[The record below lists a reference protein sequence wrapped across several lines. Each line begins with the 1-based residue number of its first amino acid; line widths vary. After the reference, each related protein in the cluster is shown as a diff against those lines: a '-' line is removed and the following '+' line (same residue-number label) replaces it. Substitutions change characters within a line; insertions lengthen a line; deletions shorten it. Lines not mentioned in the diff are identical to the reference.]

1 MKKGITTFCTTL
13 LALFVAVEASAQQTV
28 PQPAP
33 GALRRSSLLNR
44 TGGTRLGGL
53 DSSARPG
60 AARTANR
67 PGAFGGT
74 TGRSASLGGT
84 GDAGAAGGVG
94 AAGVG
99 TGAVGGT
106 SETGD
111 TESGDPKE
119 APALNWDATPV
130 DIVFQT
136 YGEQVGK
143 TILKDPGVPNATI
156 TLKSRE
162 GQKLT
167 KEEYLEAIEVVLE
180 MNGIHLEPYG
190 EKFIRALPRGK
201 ARKEGIPLYMDIAD
215 VPEEAKDG
223 KVISVMF
230 SFKNITF
237 DEAQKAL
244 DNLKSDMGVLNAL
257 ERTNSILITD
267 TWQNI
272 KRMDEVAK
280 MLDISSPVL
289 EQVFVYQVENA
300 AASDIKQVL
309 DYIVQESMKE
319 QEKNGKGIQNHNTSQ
334 GPSSNLLRPTS
345 LGGSRL
351 LGGPN
356 RPGQPE
362 PPKPVAST
370 VTAMSDADRGV
381 IRGKVLIQSDERSN
395 KLIIITSKANY
406 DFFEKIIKQLDVE
419 TTPDTAVKVYRLKY
433 AEAEEVADMIND
445 LIGNAPSSKS
455 SSKGNQNAA
464 ARGQGGT
471 TRVSAPTP
479 AAAARKS
486 VNQRTGEAKPGE
498 LSKENTTVLADKR
511 INGLV
516 VMTNKELVP
525 VIENIIEAMDVK
537 LSQVLIETVIIEVT
551 LGDDLQTGVDWVQ
564 RGRQRNMRTEALT
577 DSLGRTLYYPYK
589 VDSVAADGTKIYSSS
604 IIDYSGTP
612 VLSGTEGASTVVAQ
626 TLNKVLLRDGFVN
639 NNNYG
644 LGGGGGSTAASALLN
659 TVMNVSSN
667 ATAAYF
673 GGATPIGSGINYILK
688 SDKLNLA
695 AIIQASKT
703 DNRAKYIAS
712 PIVMT
717 VDNKEATI
725 EATESRKFY
734 SGSTSTSSY
743 GSNPTVT
750 YNYSDKDIGIKIKVT
765 PKINPNG
772 TVMLEIEEEYSQL
785 GAGQSVL
792 VSGANGSAGKE
803 NIDTALTRK
812 MSADILLENM
822 QTVVLGGLTETFTQE
837 EETGIPILKDIPW
850 VGKWLF
856 GTVSQS
862 ETRKELL
869 VFMTPY
875 VLDDGDAAQAEALR
889 RKKALSDTR
898 PWEDHGWSAS
908 PLADPVSKKEQMR
921 RLKDEWRKQDEER
934 KTKLAIEDEKVKRAK
949 ALEGMSKEEREHW
962 LEMHKDDLDKEDRD
976 DEVKQLKEKMKSKD
990 EETQE
995 ELKKLAAQIRE
1006 KKLKEAEKEIKEAD
1020 ESAKADN
1027 EYQKLKT
1034 EKELKKAEKELE
1046 KEPEVIPAPPP
1057 PDHAAPKEPAKDK
1070 A

>member
-1 MKKGITTFCTTL
+1 MKKKIFAFCIATVAFVIAFDAPAQAPIRRLSPGGRSLATTPT
-13 LALFVAVEASAQQTV
+13 AAAQ
-28 PQPAP
+28 P
-33 GALRRSSLLNR
+33 
-44 TGGTRLGGL
+44 
-53 DSSARPG
+53 SSA
-60 AARTANR
+60 
-67 PGAFGGT
+67 
-74 TGRSASLGGT
+74 
-84 GDAGAAGGVG
+84 AGAAD
-94 AAGVG
+94 AP
-99 TGAVGGT
+99 T
-106 SETGD
+106 
-111 TESGDPKE
+111 DPKE

-143 TILKDPGVPNATI
+143 TILKDPAVPNATI

-190 EKFIRALPRGK
+190 EKFIRAVPRGK

-215 VPEEAKDG
+215 VPEDAKDG
-223 KVISVMF
+223 RVISVMI
-230 SFKNITF
+230 SFKSVAT

-244 DNLKSDMGVLNAL
+244 ENFKSDTGILNVF
-257 ERTNSILITD
+257 ERTNSILVTD

-272 KRMDEVAK
+272 KRMEEIAK
-280 MLDISSPVL
+280 SIDISSPVL

-300 AASDIKQVL
+300 SANDIKTALEQ
-309 DYIVQESMKE
+309 IVQESQKE
-319 QEKNGKGIQNHNTSQ
+319 QEKNGKAVQNNAAQ
-334 GPSSNLLRPTS
+334 SNYVRPTS
-345 LGGSRL
+345 LGGPRL
-351 LGGPN
+351 LN
-356 RPGQPE
+356 RPNQPE
-362 PPKPVAST
+362 QPKPLEST
-370 VTAMSDADRGV
+370 VTSMSDADRGM
-381 IRGKVLIQSDERSN
+381 IRGKVLILADERSN
-395 KLIIITSKANY
+395 KLVIITSKSNY
-406 DFFEKIIKQLDVE
+406 DFFEKVIKQLDVE
-419 TTPDTAVKVYRLKY
+419 TTPDTVVKVYRLKY

-455 SSKGNQNAA
+455 SSKNNQNAA

-471 TRVSAPTP
+471 TRVSSPTGAQP
-479 AAAARKS
+479 AAMAARKS
-486 VNQRTGEAKPGE
+486 ANQRTGEAKPGE

-525 VIENIIEAMDVK
+525 VVESIIEAMDVK

-551 LGDDLQTGVDWVQ
+551 LGDELQTGVDWVM
-564 RGRQRNMRTEALT
+564 RGRQRSTSQVQRKNAL
-577 DSLGRTLYYPYK
+577 GQPLYYK
-589 VDSVAADGTKIYSSS
+589 QRTAKSGDSSTATSILADVVPEGFSRTYSSADGTVTY
-604 IIDYSGTP
+604 
-612 VLSGTEGASTVVAQ
+612 TEEASKYGVFDSVTSLV
-626 TLNKVLLRDGFVN
+626 RDGFVN
-639 NNNYG
+639 NGNFG
-644 LGGGGGSTAASALLN
+644 LGGGGGSTAASALLS
-659 TVMNVSSN
+659 TVMNVSTN

-703 DNRAKYIAS
+703 DNHAKYIAS

-734 SGSTSTSSY
+734 SGSTSTSGY
-743 GSNPTVT
+743 GSSNPTVT

-785 GAGQSVL
+785 GAGQTVL
-792 VSGANGSAGKE
+792 VSGSNGGTGKE

-850 VGKWLF
+850 IGKWLF
-856 GTVSQS
+856 GTVSQT
-862 ETRKELL
+862 ENRKELL

-875 VLDDGDAAQAEALR
+875 VLEEGEAAQAEALR
-889 RKKALSDTR
+889 RKRALSDTR
-898 PWEDHGWSAS
+898 PWDDHGWSAS
-908 PLADPVSKKEQMR
+908 PIADPVSRKEQMR
-921 RLKDEWRKQDEER
+921 KLKDEWKNQDEER
-934 KTKLAIEDEKVKRAK
+934 KTNLAIEDEKVKRAK
-949 ALEGMSKEEREHW
+949 ALEQMSKEERKHW
-962 LEMHKDDLDKEDRD
+962 LEMQKEELDEADRAEELKE
-976 DEVKQLKEKMKSKD
+976 LKEKMKSRD
-990 EETQE
+990 DETQE
-995 ELKKLAAQIRE
+995 ELRKLAAEIRA
-1006 KKLKEAEKEIKEAD
+1006 KKLKEAEAEIKAADEAAQTDNEYKKLQDAKKEAD
-1020 ESAKADN
+1020 EP
-1027 EYQKLKT
+1027 
-1034 EKELKKAEKELE
+1034 EK
-1046 KEPEVIPAPPP
+1046 APPQ
-1057 PDHAAPKEPAKDK
+1057 EPVADEVK
-1070 A
+1070 

>member
-1 MKKGITTFCTTL
+1 MKKNILAFCISVAAFIAAFDAPAQGI
-13 LALFVAVEASAQQTV
+13 Q
-28 PQPAP
+28 
-33 GALRRSSLLNR
+33 RRTPLLNR
-44 TGGTRLGGL
+44 SGAAQRPAAAAPAASASTGETGGTGEE
-53 DSSARPG
+53 SS
-60 AARTANR
+60 
-67 PGAFGGT
+67 
-74 TGRSASLGGT
+74 
-84 GDAGAAGGVG
+84 
-94 AAGVG
+94 
-99 TGAVGGT
+99 
-106 SETGD
+106 
-111 TESGDPKE
+111 DPKE

-130 DIVFQT
+130 DIVFQS
-136 YGEQVGK
+136 YGEQVDK
-143 TILKDPGVPNATI
+143 TILKDPSVPSATI

-190 EKFIRALPRGK
+190 EKFIRAVARDK
-201 ARKEGIPLYMDIAD
+201 ARKEGIPLYMDLAD
-215 VPEEAKDG
+215 VPEDAKDG
-223 KVISVMF
+223 RVISVML
-230 SFKNITF
+230 SFKSIAT

-244 DNLKSDMGVLNAL
+244 EGFKSDKGSLNVF
-257 ERTNSILITD
+257 ERTNAILVTD

-272 KRMDEVAK
+272 KRMDEIARAI
-280 MLDISSPVL
+280 DISSPVL

-300 AASDIKQVL
+300 SANDIKQAL
-309 DYIVQESMKE
+309 EQIVQESQKE
-319 QEKNGKGIQNHNTSQ
+319 LEKGGKAVQGNSTQTSAF
-334 GPSSNLLRPTS
+334 PRPGVV
-345 LGGSRL
+345 GGSNRL
-351 LGGPN
+351 LGPN
-356 RPGQPE
+356 RNNQPE
-362 PPKPVAST
+362 TPKPVEAV
-370 VTAMSDADRGV
+370 VTSMSDADRGM
-381 IRGKVLIQSDERSN
+381 IRGKVLILADERSN
-395 KLIIITSKANY
+395 KLVIITSKSNY

-419 TTPDTAVKVYRLKY
+419 TTPDTVVKVYRLKY
-433 AEAEEVADMIND
+433 AEAEEVSDMIND
-445 LIGNAPSSKS
+445 LIGNAPSSKN

-464 ARGQGGT
+464 AKGQGGT
-471 TRVSAPTP
+471 TRVSTPTGAQTQP
-479 AAAARKS
+479 AARKS
-486 VNQRTGEAKPGE
+486 ANQRTGDAKAGE

-516 VMTNKELVP
+516 VMTQKELVP
-525 VIENIIEAMDVK
+525 VIEGIIEAMDVK

-564 RGRQRNMRTEALT
+564 RGRQRKSSHTTTDEKTGNLTQKFKGYESVSYEAYTKNPEQYPSITKDGAGALWNPVYEWVEET
-577 DSLGRTLYYPYK
+577 VPVTKVTRSL
-589 VDSVAADGTKIYSSS
+589 D
-604 IIDYSGTP
+604 
-612 VLSGTEGASTVVAQ
+612 
-626 TLNKVLLRDGFVN
+626 RDGLVN
-639 NNNYG
+639 NGSYG
-644 LGGGGGSTAASALLN
+644 LGGGGGSTAASALLS
-659 TVMNVSSN
+659 TVMHASTN

-734 SGSTSTSSY
+734 SGSTSTSGY
-743 GSNPTVT
+743 GSSNPTVT

-792 VSGANGSAGKE
+792 VSGSNGSAGKE

-850 VGKWLF
+850 IGKWLF

-862 ETRKELL
+862 ESRKELL

-875 VLDDGDAAQAEALR
+875 VLDEGDAAQAEALR
-889 RKKALSDTR
+889 RKRSLSDTR

-908 PLADPVSKKEQMR
+908 PLADPVSKQEQMR
-921 RLKDEWRKQDEER
+921 RLKDEWKKQDEER
-934 KTKLAIEDEKVKRAK
+934 KTRISIEDEKIKRAK
-949 ALEGMSKEEREHW
+949 ALEEMSKAERRHW
-962 LEMHKDDLDKEDRD
+962 LEMHKDELDEADRD
-976 DEVKQLKEKMKSKD
+976 EEVKELKEKMESRD
-990 EETQE
+990 DETQE
-995 ELKKLAAQIRE
+995 ALRKLAAEIRE
-1006 KKLKEAEKEIKEAD
+1006 RKLKEAEAEIKEAD
-1020 ESAKADN
+1020 DAAQAEN
-1027 EYQKLKT
+1027 EYQKLQDA
-1034 EKELKKAEKELE
+1034 KKAGEADENTQDKETR
-1046 KEPEVIPAPPP
+1046 
-1057 PDHAAPKEPAKDK
+1057 
-1070 A
+1070 

>member
-1 MKKGITTFCTTL
+1 MKKKIFAFCIATVAFVIAFDAPAQAPIRRLSPGGRSLATTPT
-13 LALFVAVEASAQQTV
+13 AAAQ
-28 PQPAP
+28 P
-33 GALRRSSLLNR
+33 
-44 TGGTRLGGL
+44 
-53 DSSARPG
+53 SSA
-60 AARTANR
+60 
-67 PGAFGGT
+67 
-74 TGRSASLGGT
+74 
-84 GDAGAAGGVG
+84 AGAAD
-94 AAGVG
+94 AP
-99 TGAVGGT
+99 T
-106 SETGD
+106 
-111 TESGDPKE
+111 DPKE

-143 TILKDPGVPNATI
+143 TILKDPAVPNATI

-190 EKFIRALPRGK
+190 EKFIRAVPRGK

-215 VPEEAKDG
+215 VPAEAKDG
-223 KVISVMF
+223 RVISVMI
-230 SFKNITF
+230 SFKSVAT

-244 DNLKSDMGVLNAL
+244 ENFKSDTGILNVF
-257 ERTNSILITD
+257 ERTNSILVTD

-272 KRMDEVAK
+272 KRMEEIAK
-280 MLDISSPVL
+280 SIDISSPVL

-300 AASDIKQVL
+300 SANDIKTALEQ
-309 DYIVQESMKE
+309 IVQESQKE
-319 QEKNGKGIQNHNTSQ
+319 QEKNGKAVQNNAAQ
-334 GPSSNLLRPTS
+334 SNYVRPTS
-345 LGGSRL
+345 LGGPRL
-351 LGGPN
+351 LN
-356 RPGQPE
+356 RPNQPE
-362 PPKPVAST
+362 QPKPLEST
-370 VTAMSDADRGV
+370 VTSMSDADRGM
-381 IRGKVLIQSDERSN
+381 IRGKVLILADERSN
-395 KLIIITSKANY
+395 KLVIITSKSNY
-406 DFFEKIIKQLDVE
+406 DFFEKVIKQLDVE
-419 TTPDTAVKVYRLKY
+419 TTPDTVVKVYRLKY

-455 SSKGNQNAA
+455 SSKNNQNAA

-471 TRVSAPTP
+471 TRVSSPTGAQP
-479 AAAARKS
+479 AAMAARKS
-486 VNQRTGEAKPGE
+486 ANQRTGEAKPGE

-516 VMTNKELVP
+516 VMTNKDLGP
-525 VIENIIEAMDVK
+525 VVESMIEAMDVK

-551 LGDDLQTGVDWVQ
+551 LGDELQTGVDWVM
-564 RGRQRNMRTEALT
+564 RGRQRSTSQVQRKNAL
-577 DSLGRTLYYPYK
+577 GQPLYYK
-589 VDSVAADGTKIYSSS
+589 QRTAKSGDSSTATSILADVVPEGFSRTYSSADGTVTY
-604 IIDYSGTP
+604 
-612 VLSGTEGASTVVAQ
+612 TEEASKYGVFDSVTSLV
-626 TLNKVLLRDGFVN
+626 RDGFVN
-639 NNNYG
+639 NGNFG
-644 LGGGGGSTAASALLN
+644 LGGGGGSTAASALLS
-659 TVMNVSSN
+659 TVMNVSTN

-703 DNRAKYIAS
+703 DNHAKYIAS

-734 SGSTSTSSY
+734 SGSTSTSGY
-743 GSNPTVT
+743 GSSNPTVT

-785 GAGQSVL
+785 GAGQTVL
-792 VSGANGSAGKE
+792 VSGSNGGTGKE

-850 VGKWLF
+850 IGKWLF
-856 GTVSQS
+856 GTVSQT
-862 ETRKELL
+862 ENRKELL

-875 VLDDGDAAQAEALR
+875 VLEEGEAAQAEALR

-898 PWEDHGWSAS
+898 PWDDHGWSAS
-908 PLADPVSKKEQMR
+908 PLADPVSKQEQMR
-921 RLKDEWRKQDEER
+921 KLKDEWKKQDEER
-934 KTKLAIEDEKVKRAK
+934 KAKLAIEDEKVKRAK
-949 ALEGMSKEEREHW
+949 ALEQMSKEERNHW
-962 LEMHKDDLDKEDRD
+962 LEMHKDELDSADRD
-976 DEVKQLKEKMKSKD
+976 EEAKELKEKMKSRD
-990 EETQE
+990 DETQE
-995 ELKKLAAQIRE
+995 ELRKLAADIRE
-1006 KKLKEAEKEIKEAD
+1006 RKLKESEAKIKEAD
-1020 ESAKADN
+1020 EAAQTDN
-1027 EYQKLKT
+1027 EYKKLQDAK
-1034 EKELKKAEKELE
+1034 KEAD
-1046 KEPEVIPAPPP
+1046 EPEKAPPQ
-1057 PDHAAPKEPAKDK
+1057 EPVADEVK
-1070 A
+1070 